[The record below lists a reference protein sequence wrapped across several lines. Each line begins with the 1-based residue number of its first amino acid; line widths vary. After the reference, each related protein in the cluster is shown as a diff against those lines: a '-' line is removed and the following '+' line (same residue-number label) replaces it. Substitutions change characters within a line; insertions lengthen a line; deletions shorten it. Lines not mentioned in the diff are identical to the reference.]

1 MTGPGGSGQEADEGL
16 LPDCDVIMKGGIS
29 SGIVY
34 PRAVCKLSERY
45 RLRRLGGAS
54 AGAVAAVLAAAA
66 EHGRSTGGFGRL
78 NQIPDELG
86 ATLADL
92 FQPSASTKPAFS
104 ALTSWLEPDWSTG
117 RKLRTIWSRI
127 VRETF
132 WIFAGVLLLLLVPAV
147 LITLI
152 SHGWPSDAGDWLGTA
167 ITGLVWLPLALI
179 LATAVSVVLFGRR
192 TLSAVEANG
201 FGLCDGHS
209 KDPEIDL
216 PPLTD
221 WLTDQIDLIA
231 ERPTTG
237 PPLTIGDLWGA
248 PAVALEMAIPTQGRV
263 LPEERLAARAA
274 RLVDLEVMTTNL
286 TLRRPY
292 RFPFTDRIFY
302 FCPVQ
307 LGRYFPDRVI
317 ERLRATSTAAVDRID
332 KHGDETATISMK
344 CPCHQQPVWKVPA
357 AWDLPV
363 VVAARISL
371 SFPGL
376 ISAVPMF
383 CVDYS
388 RAFGKRG
395 LVEVWFS
402 DGGISSNFPMHFFD
416 SPWPARPTF
425 GINLSPPHPDLPG
438 LVWRASRAASGVLPP
453 VQPVTSMTSFLTA
466 IVRTMQNWMDTTQL
480 TLPGFRD
487 RIAVVR
493 QKDGEGGMNL
503 KMKADAI
510 TELADR
516 GAKAAALFDDFN
528 FDDHRW
534 TRYRVAMSEIDEV
547 LTGMNASYVG
557 GFQAF
562 LTAHSATTTRYKIGG
577 AATTAAELALTNQ
590 LMQQAAASA
599 AQNHP
604 ASAGDVPHP
613 RPAVRLVPRQ

>member
-1 MTGPGGSGQEADEGL
+1 MAHDRV

-34 PRAVCKLSERY
+34 PRAVCRLAERY

-54 AGAVAAVLAAAA
+54 AGAIAAVLAAAA
-66 EHGRSTGGFGRL
+66 EHGRGSGGFDKL
-78 NQIPDELG
+78 NRIPDELG
-86 ATLADL
+86 STLADL
-92 FQPSASTKPAFS
+92 FQPSAATKPTFTV
-104 ALTSWLEPDWSTG
+104 LTAWLEPGWSVRRKG
-117 RKLRTIWSRI
+117 RRVWGLI
-127 VRETF
+127 VRETAG
-132 WIFAGVLLLLLVPAV
+132 IFAGTLALLLLPAII
-147 LITLI
+147 ITLI
-152 SHGWPSDAGDWLGTA
+152 SRGRPSGLGDWLGTA
-167 ITGLVWLPLALI
+167 ISGLVWLPLALI
-179 LATAVSVVLFGRR
+179 LATAVSVVVFGRR
-192 TLSAVEANG
+192 ALAALEKNG
-201 FGLCDGHS
+201 YGLCDGHS
-209 KDPEIDL
+209 RDPKVGK

-221 WLTDQIDLIA
+221 WLTDKIDEIA
-231 ERPTTG
+231 ARPTDG
-237 PPLTIGDLWGA
+237 PPLTLGDLWGQR
-248 PAVALEMAIPTQGRV
+248 AVELEQAIVAKGAGRV
-263 LPEERLAARAA
+263 LPEERLAAREA
-274 RLVDLEVMTTNL
+274 RLLELEVMTTNL

-302 FCPVQ
+302 FCQ
-307 LGRYFPDRVI
+307 DRLRDYFPDRVV
-317 ERLRATSTAAVDRID
+317 EQLVKRSTAAEDRID
-332 KHGDETATISMK
+332 SREGVEVTISMR
-344 CPCHQQPVWKVPA
+344 CPCHQQPVRRLPE

-376 ISAVPMF
+376 ISAVPLF
-383 CVDYS
+383 CVDWS

-416 SPWPARPTF
+416 SLWPARPTF

-487 RIAVVR
+487 RVAVVR

-503 KMKADAI
+503 KMEPEVIK
-510 TELADR
+510 ELADR
-516 GAKAAALFDDFN
+516 GAEAAALFDDFD

-547 LTGMNASYVG
+547 LTGMNARYADG
-557 GFQAF
+557 YEAF
-562 LTAHSATTTRYKIGG
+562 LKEHGPATGRYKIGG
-577 AATTAAELALTNQ
+577 AARTAAELALTDL
-590 LMQQAAASA
+590 LMRQAKSSA
-599 AQNHP
+599 AQDHP
-604 ASAGDVPHP
+604 AGAGDVPHP